1 MIWGRADVIIVEIKI
16 TTNITCLNYPK
27 PSPSPALWK
36 IFLPQNQSPV
46 PQRLGTSVLY
56 NIWCCLFHIESV
68 ITSLTLKKRSLLYQ
82 SVQWLS
88 CVQLFATPWTAA
100 HQASLS
106 ITNSW
111 SLLRLM
117 SIELVMPSNHLILCL
132 PILLMPQSFPESGQ
146 GLSQRV
152 GSSQQVAKV
161 LELQHQSFQWIFR
174 TDFL

>member
-46 PQRLGTSVLY
+46 PQRLGTSALY

-132 PILLMPQSFPESGQ
+132 PFSSRLRSFPVSGSFQ
-146 GLSQRV
+146 MSQFFTS
-152 GSSQQVAKV
+152 GGQSSEFQ
-161 LELQHQSFQWIFR
+161 LQHQS
-174 TDFL
+174 TL

>member
-46 PQRLGTSVLY
+46 PQRFGTSALY
-56 NIWCCLFHIESV
+56 NIWFCLFHIESV

-132 PILLMPQSFPESGQ
+132 PFSPRLQSFPASGSFQ
-146 GLSQRV
+146 MSQFFTS
-152 GSSQQVAKV
+152 GGQSSEFQ
-161 LELQHQSFQWIFR
+161 LQHQS
-174 TDFL
+174 TL

>member
-46 PQRLGTSVLY
+46 PQRLGTSALY

-132 PILLMPQSFPESGQ
+132 PFSSRLQSFPVSGSFQ
-146 GLSQRV
+146 MSQFFTS
-152 GSSQQVAKV
+152 GGQSSSQSS
-161 LELQHQSFQWIFR
+161 H
-174 TDFL
+174 

>member
-46 PQRLGTSVLY
+46 PQRLGTSALY

-132 PILLMPQSFPESGQ
+132 PFSSRLQSFPVSGSFQ
-146 GLSQRV
+146 MSQFFTS
-152 GSSQQVAKV
+152 GGQSSEFQ
-161 LELQHQSFQWIFR
+161 LQHQS
-174 TDFL
+174 TL